1 MAGWT
6 GEERRSPESI
16 EARNAIAAREEAR
29 RFQEAL
35 ETLPRMRFAR
45 RRALE
50 RRLEEARNREREAV
64 AVLGGQKAADG

>member
-1 MAGWT
+1 MASWT

-16 EARNAIAAREEAR
+16 EARNAVAAREDAR

-35 ETLPRMRFAR
+35 EGLPRMRFAR

-50 RRLEEARNREREAV
+50 RRLAEARSREREAV
-64 AVLGGQKAADG
+64 STLGGQQAAGF

>member
-16 EARNAIAAREEAR
+16 EARAAVSAREQAQ
-29 RFQEAL
+29 RFQDAL
-35 ETLPRMRFAR
+35 QSLPRMRFGR

-50 RRLEEARNREREAV
+50 RRLAEARSRERDAV
-64 AVLGGQKAADG
+64 STLGGQQAADG